1 MTILI
6 FIIEVTSDDKDS
18 RRAYF
23 ILNKENEEM
32 IQILE
37 GNQRI
42 ITEISCDVD
51 LLIGLNEE
59 TGEIETKS
67 ISLDQLSKYI
77 VSNNDYKSI

>member
-6 FIIEVTSDDKDS
+6 FIIEVTSDDKES